1 MQHIKQA
8 MSNILINSSKAKF
21 LRDNENK
28 FVRYF
33 KDSAHYRS
41 LINAGNFKKIEEI
54 VRKKQPSIVNNGLI
68 GVSNER

>member
-33 KDSAHYRS
+33 EDSAHYRS

-54 VRKKQPSIVNNGLI
+54 VKEKTTFNREQWINGV
-68 GVSNER
+68 GNER